1 MDVYL
6 IAVGCVA
13 IGFAIRCPFGV
24 GAAMWGMADW
34 DNGRRERIAARAM
47 QGLLAN
53 PNLHTGQM
61 SIEWWAVKYADALI
75 ERLNADPV
83 AEGLNLLPMY
93 SRELDEGLAD
103 GK

>member
-13 IGFAIRCPFGV
+13 IGFAIGCPFGV
-24 GAAMWGMADW
+24 VAAMWGMMDW
-34 DNGRRERIAARAM
+34 QNGRRERIAKEAM
-47 QGLLAN
+47 QGMLAN

-75 ERLNADPV
+75 EQLNADPM
-83 AEGLNLLPMY
+83 AEGGQ
-93 SRELDEGLAD
+93 S
-103 GK
+103 